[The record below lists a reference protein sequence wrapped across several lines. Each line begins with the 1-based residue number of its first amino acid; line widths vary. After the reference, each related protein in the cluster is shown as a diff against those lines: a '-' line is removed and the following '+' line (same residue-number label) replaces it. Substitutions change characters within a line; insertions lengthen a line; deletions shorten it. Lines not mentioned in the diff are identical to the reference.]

1 MRKLALVIAGL
12 LLYVVQGYA
21 SVKLIFGDGAPA
33 NRIRIIFV
41 SEGYTSSQIARF
53 DADARRTY
61 GQFINETFYSVF
73 NAAINAYEVD
83 TVSQDSGADPTPSN
97 NTVNTAFDASFGN
110 SGIDRLLCVNDAK
123 VSSFL
128 LKKIPN
134 YDPNYDITLVV
145 VNSSTYGGSGGQIAC
160 TSVNSSAPQIAV
172 HETGHSFANLA
183 DEYTDAYPGWTQ
195 AEYPNSTHFTTRA
208 QIPWAAWIAQSVP
221 LPTPDVTAYADSVGL
236 FEGCQYMTT
245 GWYRPQHT
253 CKMQTLGIPFCK
265 VCTEA
270 HAVSAWDQLSAID
283 SVSPATAD
291 TVRLPGQGTLSVK
304 PLPLSPLPAISWY
317 VNGTKV
323 SSTTGVL
330 DLSTAG
336 LKAGANTVKAI
347 VSDRSGLMHE
357 PSHLNLGVDTAAWI
371 VKSPLT
377 SVVSIDA
384 AFRNG
389 LELIAL
395 GRSHLSVTA
404 PAAVFCEIQ
413 VFSPQGRC
421 EAAVKGVALGAG
433 TSIVSLPHELPAGC
447 HIALLSLPL
456 SQPTRKLLL
465 VR

>member
-1 MRKLALVIAGL
+1 
-12 LLYVVQGYA
+12 
-21 SVKLIFGDGAPA
+21 
-33 NRIRIIFV
+33 
-41 SEGYTSSQIARF
+41 
-53 DADARRTY
+53 
-61 GQFINETFYSVF
+61 
-73 NAAINAYEVD
+73 
-83 TVSQDSGADPTPSN
+83 
-97 NTVNTAFDASFGN
+97 
-110 SGIDRLLCVNDAK
+110 
-123 VSSFL
+123 
-128 LKKIPN
+128 
-134 YDPNYDITLVV
+134 
-145 VNSSTYGGSGGQIAC
+145 
-160 TSVNSSAPQIAV
+160 
-172 HETGHSFANLA
+172 
-183 DEYTDAYPGWTQ
+183 
-195 AEYPNSTHFTTRA
+195 
-208 QIPWAAWIAQSVP
+208 
-221 LPTPDVTAYADSVGL
+221 
-236 FEGCQYMTT
+236 
-245 GWYRPQHT
+245 
-253 CKMQTLGIPFCK
+253 
-265 VCTEA
+265 
-270 HAVSAWDQLSAID
+270 VSAWDQLSAID